1 MSKVYGKTAD
11 ELKENEYIMDYTKKA
26 IENEMVIEFL
36 TQNAKI
42 K

>member
-1 MSKVYGKTAD
+1 
-11 ELKENEYIMDYTKKA
+11 MDYTKKA